1 MNISQTE
8 LRQLQSVE
16 QLTQQKKIELDALMV
31 LSQTLI
37 RGMTAKNG
45 CDKNKQW
52 EISLDSGDIREAKK
66 SKQEEVKEQ
75 AVARKKKKHK

>member
-1 MNISQTE
+1 MNISQNE

-16 QLTQQKKIELDALMV
+16 SLTQQKKIELDALMV
-31 LSQTLI
+31 LSQTLV
-37 RGMTAKNG
+37 RRMTAKNG

-52 EISLDSGDIREAKK
+52 EISLDSGDIREVVK

-75 AVARKKKKHK
+75 AIIRKKKKNK

>member
-31 LSQTLI
+31 LSQTLV
-37 RGMTAKNG
+37 RGMTVKNG

-52 EISLDSGDIREAKK
+52 EISLDSGDIREVVK

-75 AVARKKKKHK
+75 AIVRKKKHK